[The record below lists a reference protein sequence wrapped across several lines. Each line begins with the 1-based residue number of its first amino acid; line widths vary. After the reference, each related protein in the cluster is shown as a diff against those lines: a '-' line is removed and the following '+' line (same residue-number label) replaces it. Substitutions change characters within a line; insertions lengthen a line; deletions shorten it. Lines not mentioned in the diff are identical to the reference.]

1 MMGAVMSWFIYR
13 RAIALKDMGERLKW
27 GWLIRV
33 GLGLKGVAYRG
44 KAK

>member
-1 MMGAVMSWFIYR
+1 MTGFIYR

-27 GWLIRV
+27 DWLIRV
-33 GLGLKGVAYRG
+33 GLGLKGVALRG